1 MTEPLFTRQSTAMP
15 SPVPTEH
22 PGPVAMPV
30 KPARGTAGRKSSRS
44 AAADLLRPGDI
55 LRETPKGSVAE
66 GWAWFSKRLARAGFE
81 SCGFLVS
88 SNSAESPLGDP
99 RSHLF
104 GDVVSPAYLDF
115 VLENPEKQA
124 QARPYRKLR
133 TSRRPV
139 TYLSAQDMKEATPS
153 ERALADEVNA
163 SFGIKAWALFP
174 VHVPEKDQVAT
185 IGWWNLKSQAK
196 ARALWAAEESTFTLA
211 TTYFYES
218 LRAAIDA
225 ETEGEAPL
233 LSNREVEC
241 LLWAGAGKTTG
252 EIAAILSVADG
263 TVEEYFK
270 RAAKKLGASTRAQAC
285 VRAILAGI
293 ITP

>member
-1 MTEPLFTRQSTAMP
+1 MTQAIVTPPNNAIAASGNAGARPML
-15 SPVPTEH
+15 
-22 PGPVAMPV
+22 
-30 KPARGTAGRKSSRS
+30 PALKLRPQRTPRKAARS
-44 AAADLLRPGDI
+44 VAADLLSPGDI
-55 LRETPKGSVAE
+55 LSETPTTSVAE
-66 GWAWFSKRLARAGFE
+66 GWAWFSERLARAGFE
-81 SCGFLVS
+81 SCGFLLS

-99 RSHLF
+99 RSRLF
-104 GDVVSPAYLDF
+104 GDVVSPEYLDF
-115 VLENPEKQA
+115 VLENPDKQA

-133 TSRRPV
+133 TSRQPI
-139 TYLSAQDMKEATPS
+139 TYLNDRDIKDATPS
-153 ERALADEVNA
+153 ERALAAEVNS

-174 VHVPEKDQVAT
+174 IHAPEKEQIAS
-185 IGWWNLKSQAK
+185 IGWWNLNSQEE

-211 TTYFYES
+211 TTYFYETM
-218 LRAAIDA
+218 RAAIDA
-225 ETEGEAPL
+225 ATEGEAPL

-252 EIAAILSVADG
+252 EIAGILNVADG

-293 ITP
+293 IHP